1 MSFTEIEAKQKEV
14 DRKKTDLSLGKEVS
28 NPVPV
33 KSVGAEYTYLQ
44 VHPCECGEEWIVK
57 KQRLVSKGSGA
68 FPDELT
74 VQCNSCGSESSFFFR
89 VERTAEEA
97 EAELQAGEA
106 ELQALKDSLKA
117 ELQALKDSLAE
128 AELQAGEAK
137 LQALKDSLAEAEL
150 QALEDSRHELKK
162 TEIVK
167 DTSVVRTKRWWQFW
181 R

>member
-33 KSVGAEYTYLQ
+33 KSMEAEYTYLQ
-44 VHPCECGEEWIVK
+44 VHPCECGEEWLVK
-57 KQRLVSKGSGA
+57 KQRLVAKRSGA
-68 FPDELT
+68 VLDELT
-74 VQCNSCGSESSFFFR
+74 VQCNSCGRESSFFFR

-97 EAELQAGEA
+97 EAK
-106 ELQALKDSLKA
+106 LQALKDSLK
-117 ELQALKDSLAE
+117 

-137 LQALKDSLAEAEL
+137 LQALKDS
-150 QALEDSRHELKK
+150 RHELKQ
-162 TEIVK
+162 TEIVQ

>member
-14 DRKKTDLSLGKEVS
+14 DRKKTELSLGKEVS

-106 ELQALKDSLKA
+106 EFQAGKA

-167 DTSVVRTKRWWQFW
+167 DTAVVRTKRWWQFW

>member
-14 DRKKTDLSLGKEVS
+14 DRKKTELSLGKDVS

-68 FPDELT
+68 YRIDELT

-97 EAELQAGEA
+97 EAKLQAF
-106 ELQALKDSLKA
+106 KDSLKA
-117 ELQALKDSLAE
+117 KLQALKDSLAE

-137 LQALKDSLAEAEL
+137 LQALKDS
-150 QALEDSRHELKK
+150 RHELKK
-162 TEIVK
+162 TEIVQ
-167 DTSVVRTKRWWQFW
+167 DTSVVRTQRWWQFW

>member
-14 DRKKTDLSLGKEVS
+14 DRKKTELSLGKDVS

-33 KSVGAEYTYLQ
+33 KSVEAEYTYLQ

>member
-14 DRKKTDLSLGKEVS
+14 DRKKTELSLGKEVS

-33 KSVGAEYTYLQ
+33 KSVGAEYTYLR

>member
-14 DRKKTDLSLGKEVS
+14 DRKQTDLSLGKEVS

-33 KSVGAEYTYLQ
+33 KSVEAEYTYLQ
-44 VHPCECGEEWIVK
+44 VHPCACGEEWSVK
-57 KQRLVSKGSGA
+57 KQRLEAKRSGA
-68 FPDELT
+68 VLDELT
-74 VQCNSCGSESSFFFR
+74 VQCNSCGRESSFFFR

-97 EAELQAGEA
+97 EAKLQAFKDSLKA
-106 ELQALKDSLKA
+106 KLQALKDSV
-117 ELQALKDSLAE
+117 AE

-137 LQALKDSLAEAEL
+137 LQALKDS
-150 QALEDSRHELKK
+150 RHELKQ

>member
-14 DRKKTDLSLGKEVS
+14 DRKKTELSLGKEVS

-57 KQRLVSKGSGA
+57 KQRLVAKGSGA
-68 FPDELT
+68 CRIDELT
-74 VQCNSCGSESSFFFR
+74 VQCNSCGRESSFFFR

-106 ELQALKDSLKA
+106 ELQALKDS
-117 ELQALKDSLAE
+117 
-128 AELQAGEAK
+128 
-137 LQALKDSLAEAEL
+137 
-150 QALEDSRHELKK
+150 RHELKK
-162 TEIVK
+162 TEIV
-167 DTSVVRTKRWWQFW
+167 QF

>member
-14 DRKKTDLSLGKEVS
+14 DRKKTELSLGKEVS

-97 EAELQAGEA
+97 EAKLQAF
-106 ELQALKDSLKA
+106 KDSLK
-117 ELQALKDSLAE
+117 
-128 AELQAGEAK
+128 AK

-167 DTSVVRTKRWWQFW
+167 DTAVVRTKRWWQFW

>member
-14 DRKKTDLSLGKEVS
+14 DRKKTELSLGKDVS

-128 AELQAGEAK
+128 AK
-137 LQALKDSLAEAEL
+137 L

>member
-14 DRKKTDLSLGKEVS
+14 DRKKTELSLGKEVS

-106 ELQALKDSLKA
+106 EFQAGKA
-117 ELQALKDSLAE
+117 E
-128 AELQAGEAK
+128 

>member
-14 DRKKTDLSLGKEVS
+14 DRKQTDLSLGKEVS

-33 KSVGAEYTYLQ
+33 KSVEAEYTYLQ
-44 VHPCECGEEWIVK
+44 VHPCACGEEWIVK
-57 KQRLVSKGSGA
+57 KQRLVAKGSGA
-68 FPDELT
+68 CRIDELT
-74 VQCNSCGSESSFFFR
+74 VQCNSCGSESLFFFR

-97 EAELQAGEA
+97 EA
-106 ELQALKDSLKA
+106 K
-117 ELQALKDSLAE
+117 LQALKDSLAE

-137 LQALKDSLAEAEL
+137 LQTLK
-150 QALEDSRHELKK
+150 DSRHELKK

>member
-1 MSFTEIEAKQKEV
+1 MRPRVDIKKIE
-14 DRKKTDLSLGKEVS
+14 LSLGKDVS

-33 KSVGAEYTYLQ
+33 KSVEAEYTYLQ
-44 VHPCECGEEWIVK
+44 VHPCACGDEWLVK

-68 FPDELT
+68 CRIDELT

-106 ELQALKDSLKA
+106 
-117 ELQALKDSLAE
+117 
-128 AELQAGEAK
+128 K
-137 LQALKDSLAEAEL
+137 LQALK
-150 QALEDSRHELKK
+150 DSRHELKK

>member
-14 DRKKTDLSLGKEVS
+14 DRKKTELSLGKEVS

-68 FPDELT
+68 YRIDELT
-74 VQCNSCGSESSFFFR
+74 VQCISCGRESSFIFR

-97 EAELQAGEA
+97 EAKLQAF
-106 ELQALKDSLKA
+106 KDSLK
-117 ELQALKDSLAE
+117 

-137 LQALKDSLAEAEL
+137 LQALKDS
-150 QALEDSRHELKK
+150 RHELKK
-162 TEIVK
+162 TEIVH
-167 DTSVVRTKRWWQFW
+167 DTSVVRTKRWLQFW

>member
-14 DRKKTDLSLGKEVS
+14 DRKKTELSLGKEVS

-106 ELQALKDSLKA
+106 ELQALKDSL
-117 ELQALKDSLAE
+117 
-128 AELQAGEAK
+128 
-137 LQALKDSLAEAEL
+137 AEAEL

>member
-14 DRKKTDLSLGKEVS
+14 DRKKTELSLGKEVS

-57 KQRLVSKGSGA
+57 KQRLVSKRSGA
-68 FPDELT
+68 VLDELT

-97 EAELQAGEA
+97 EAELQAG
-106 ELQALKDSLKA
+106 K
-117 ELQALKDSLAE
+117 
-128 AELQAGEAK
+128 AK
-137 LQALKDSLAEAEL
+137 LQALKDS
-150 QALEDSRHELKK
+150 RHELKQ
-162 TEIVK
+162 TEIVQ
-167 DTSVVRTKRWWQFW
+167 DTSVVRTQRWWQFW

>member
-106 ELQALKDSLKA
+106 EFQAGKA
-117 ELQALKDSLAE
+117 E
-128 AELQAGEAK
+128 

-167 DTSVVRTKRWWQFW
+167 DTAVVRTKRWWQFW

>member
-1 MSFTEIEAKQKEV
+1 MSLTEIEAKQKEV
-14 DRKKTDLSLGKEVS
+14 DIKKIDLSLGKEVS

-33 KSVGAEYTYLQ
+33 KSVEAEYTYLQ

-106 ELQALKDSLKA
+106 
-117 ELQALKDSLAE
+117 
-128 AELQAGEAK
+128 K

-167 DTSVVRTKRWWQFW
+167 DTAVVRTKRWWQFW

>member
-1 MSFTEIEAKQKEV
+1 MSLTEIEAKQKEV
-14 DRKKTDLSLGKEVS
+14 DRKKTELSLGKDVS

-97 EAELQAGEA
+97 EAKLQAF
-106 ELQALKDSLKA
+106 KDSLKA
-117 ELQALKDSLAE
+117 KLQALKDSLAE

-137 LQALKDSLAEAEL
+137 LQALKDS
-150 QALEDSRHELKK
+150 RHELKQ

>member
-14 DRKKTDLSLGKEVS
+14 DIKKIELSLGKDVS

-33 KSVGAEYTYLQ
+33 KSVEAEYTYLQ

-68 FPDELT
+68 YRIDELT

-97 EAELQAGEA
+97 EAKLQAF
-106 ELQALKDSLKA
+106 KDSLK
-117 ELQALKDSLAE
+117 
-128 AELQAGEAK
+128 AK
-137 LQALKDSLAEAEL
+137 LQALK
-150 QALEDSRHELKK
+150 DSRHELKK
-162 TEIVK
+162 TEIVQ
-167 DTSVVRTKRWWQFW
+167 DTSVVRTQRWWQFW

>member
-14 DRKKTDLSLGKEVS
+14 DRKKTELSLGKEVS

-167 DTSVVRTKRWWQFW
+167 DTSVVRD
-181 R
+181 

>member
-14 DRKKTDLSLGKEVS
+14 DRKKTELSLGKDVS

-57 KQRLVSKGSGA
+57 KQRLVAKRSGA
-68 FPDELT
+68 VLDELT

-97 EAELQAGEA
+97 EAKLQAFKDSLKA
-106 ELQALKDSLKA
+106 KLQALKDSV
-117 ELQALKDSLAE
+117 AE

-137 LQALKDSLAEAEL
+137 LQALKDS
-150 QALEDSRHELKK
+150 RHELKK
-162 TEIVK
+162 TEIVQ

>member
-14 DRKKTDLSLGKEVS
+14 DRKKTELSLGKEVS

-106 ELQALKDSLKA
+106 EFQAGKA
-117 ELQALKDSLAE
+117 E
-128 AELQAGEAK
+128 

-167 DTSVVRTKRWWQFW
+167 DTAVVRTKRWWQFW

>member
-14 DRKKTDLSLGKEVS
+14 DRKQTDLSLGKEVS

-33 KSVGAEYTYLQ
+33 KSVEAEYTYLQ

-106 ELQALKDSLKA
+106 EFQAGKA
-117 ELQALKDSLAE
+117 E
-128 AELQAGEAK
+128 